1 MSCKP
6 TTPESSQDITNNVT
20 EDTIVPVAIKV
31 DTIDNETL
39 EKLKAQ
45 GLLINDTEQSKVYG
59 NVVFGVI
66 NQSAIKNLSGEI
78 KQNSEKEYKSNVLKT
93 VAIDYNSGWASN
105 DRDLTFLTEGQV
117 GLDERREK
125 AGIII
130 GPLIEQQLIER
141 VEKEKF
147 VPIAIRFRI
156 EAWDNYEENF
166 KEIQSELDSNL
177 KIEKSGSAGIS
188 GYINKEGLEKL
199 KNKEYIIQ
207 IAMRNT
213 KVIQE

>member
-105 DRDLTFLTEGQV
+105 DRDLTFFSQ
-117 GLDERREK
+117 
-125 AGIII
+125 
-130 GPLIEQQLIER
+130 
-141 VEKEKF
+141 
-147 VPIAIRFRI
+147 
-156 EAWDNYEENF
+156 
-166 KEIQSELDSNL
+166 NL
-177 KIEKSGSAGIS
+177 V
-188 GYINKEGLEKL
+188 KL
-199 KNKEYIIQ
+199 LLYFPE
-207 IAMRNT
+207 
-213 KVIQE
+213 V